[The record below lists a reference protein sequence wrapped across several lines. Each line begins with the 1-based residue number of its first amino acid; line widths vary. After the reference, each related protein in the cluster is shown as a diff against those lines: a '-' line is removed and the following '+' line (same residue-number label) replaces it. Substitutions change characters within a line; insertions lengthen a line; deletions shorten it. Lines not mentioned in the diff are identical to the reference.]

1 MSPKPFYQYPLDDG
15 EYFLCFTTMCLAL
28 FAVII
33 AHIRPRPKDKD
44 LKKVG
49 SFELANI
56 DQGLDSFLL
65 RGFTSALQRSESELK
80 ILTALARREL
90 FNPRHHMNVKF
101 IIVHGRKP
109 AAPATS

>member
-1 MSPKPFYQYPLDDG
+1 VLRLVHNDG
-15 EYFLCFTTMCLAL
+15 FRDFDFVVANLYF
-28 FAVII
+28 
-33 AHIRPRPKDKD
+33 RPKDKD

-80 ILTALARREL
+80 ILTALARKEL

-109 AAPATS
+109 AAPVAS

>member
-1 MSPKPFYQYPLDDG
+1 VSVL
-15 EYFLCFTTMCLAL
+15 LSRITTCPVAES
-28 FAVII
+28 I
-33 AHIRPRPKDKD
+33 ANAATRPRDKD

-56 DQGLDSFLL
+56 DQGLDAFLL
-65 RGFTSALQRSESELK
+65 RGFTSALQRSENELK

-101 IIVHGRKP
+101 VIVHGRKP
-109 AAPATS
+109 ATSTTS

>member
-1 MSPKPFYQYPLDDG
+1 VVSVLLVLHDYHCNDMEFIAN
-15 EYFLCFTTMCLAL
+15 TMG
-28 FAVII
+28 
-33 AHIRPRPKDKD
+33 RPRDKD

-65 RGFTSALQRSESELK
+65 RGFTSALQRSENELK

-101 IIVHGRKP
+101 VIVHGRKP
-109 AAPATS
+109 ATSTTS

>member
-1 MSPKPFYQYPLDDG
+1 MKIEINVL
-15 EYFLCFTTMCLAL
+15 E
-28 FAVII
+28 
-33 AHIRPRPKDKD
+33 RPKDKD

-80 ILTALARREL
+80 ILTALARKEL
-90 FNPRHHMNVKF
+90 FNPRYHMNVKF
-101 IIVHGRKP
+101 VVVHGRKP
-109 AAPATS
+109 ATSSAAS

>member
-1 MSPKPFYQYPLDDG
+1 VVSVSKLR
-15 EYFLCFTTMCLAL
+15 TTRTTVTG
-28 FAVII
+28 FI
-33 AHIRPRPKDKD
+33 ANTPARPRDKD

-56 DQGLDSFLL
+56 DQGLDAFLL
-65 RGFTSALQRSESELK
+65 RGFTSALQRSENELK

-109 AAPATS
+109 AASTTL